1 VTSLPRLRKIRI
13 ALRVWRRRDELVVRK
28 DLFDDA
34 FAEDRRKRS

>member
-1 VTSLPRLRKIRI
+1 MTSLPRSRTIRI
-13 ALRVWRRRDELVVRK
+13 VLRMWHRADDLVVRK